1 MLTIDNLTFRY
12 DKKSA
17 LYQFSLAAEKS
28 TITAISGRSGS
39 GKSTLLDLIA
49 GFLLPASGTLYW
61 ENNDIS
67 RLPADKRPV
76 TTLFQ
81 HNNLFEH
88 RTALDNVVVGI
99 NPAIPASGDDVNS
112 AKQVLDSVGLGE
124 YTMQRVSKLSG
135 GQRQRVA
142 IARALIRK
150 RGIVLLDEP
159 LSALDQQTRL
169 ETLPLIRD
177 LADQQQY
184 AVIMVTHDLADSEAI
199 ADHHYEVAEGRLLQL
214 S

>member
-1 MLTIDNLTFRY
+1 MLTLDNLTFRY
-12 DKKSA
+12 NKQSA
-17 LYQFSLAAEKS
+17 AYQFSLTAEKS

-49 GFLLPASGTLYW
+49 GFQLPETGSLYW
-61 ENNDIS
+61 NKQDITH
-67 RLPADKRPV
+67 LPPDKRPV

-81 HNNLFEH
+81 QNNLFEH

-99 NPAIPASGDDVNS
+99 NPAIPASGDEVNR
-112 AKQVLDSVGLGE
+112 AKQALDSVGLNN
-124 YTMQRVSKLSG
+124 YHMQRVSKLSG

-142 IARALIRK
+142 IARALIRN

-169 ETLPLIRD
+169 EMLSLIRD

-184 AVIMVTHDLADSEAI
+184 AVIMVTHDLADSEKI
-199 ADHHYEVAEGRLLQL
+199 TDKHYVVAEGRLTQL
-214 S
+214 N

>member
-1 MLTIDNLTFRY
+1 MLTLDNLTFRY
-12 DKKSA
+12 NKQSA
-17 LYQFSLAAEKS
+17 AYQFSLTAEKS

-49 GFLLPASGTLYW
+49 GFQLPESGSLYW
-61 ENNDIS
+61 NKQDITHLS
-67 RLPADKRPV
+67 PDKRPV

-81 HNNLFEH
+81 QNNLFEH

-99 NPAIPASGDDVNS
+99 NPAIPASGDEVNR
-112 AKQVLDSVGLGE
+112 AKQALDSVGLNN
-124 YTMQRVSKLSG
+124 YHMQRVSKLSG

-142 IARALIRK
+142 IARALIRN

-169 ETLPLIRD
+169 EMLSLIRD

-184 AVIMVTHDLADSEAI
+184 AVIMVTHDLADSEKI
-199 ADHHYEVAEGRLLQL
+199 TDKHYVVAEGRLTQL
-214 S
+214 N